1 MRATPDLPSV
11 SALSIPTC
19 MLATTHSQVWRL
31 TEDILPNL
39 SDSFAKLFRSHS
51 LAFNQGAPVCAY
63 LVWNRLEATSET
75 RSRWFMSIFISLT

>member
-1 MRATPDLPSV
+1 
-11 SALSIPTC
+11 

-39 SDSFAKLFRSHS
+39 SDFFAKLFRSHS

-63 LVWNRLEATSET
+63 LVWNRLDATSET
-75 RSRWFMSIFISLT
+75 RFKMVHVHFHIADIIA